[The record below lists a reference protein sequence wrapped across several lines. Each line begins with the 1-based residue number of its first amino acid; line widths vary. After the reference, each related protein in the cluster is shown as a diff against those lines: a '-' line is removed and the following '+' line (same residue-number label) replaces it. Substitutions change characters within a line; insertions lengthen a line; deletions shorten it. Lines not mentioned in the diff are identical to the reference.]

1 MMPLYLHEADVAA
14 LIDMPLAIEV
24 VHAAFL
30 ALAHDEADNVP
41 RVRAKAPGVVLHSL
55 NAAAGYLGVVG
66 WKQYTTTK
74 TGAKFLVGLHDG
86 QTGSLIALIEADR
99 LGQLRTGAAT
109 GVAVRA
115 LADPQLE
122 SFGLIGTGWQAESQF
137 AAVMATCSIKK
148 ALVYSR
154 DADKC
159 RAFAESMTTKYRV
172 DVEPIGHPRR
182 AVEYQ
187 PLVITATS
195 SKDPVFEGKWLTP
208 GTLVCAVGS
217 NWLHKAEIDA
227 DTIRAAQLVVCDS
240 VVACQ
245 AEAGDLIQPLAQ
257 GIFRWQDAA
266 ELGDILANQR
276 PGRIDDKDI
285 IVFKSVGLGI
295 EDVAMAAKIVENAKA
310 KGIGKQLAP

>member
-1 MMPLYLHEADVAA
+1 MPLYLRQSDIEQ

-24 VHAAFL
+24 MHAAFL
-30 ALAHDEADNVP
+30 ALAFGDADNVP

-55 NAAAGYLGVVG
+55 NAAAGYLNLVG

-74 TGAKFLVGLHDG
+74 AGAKFLVGIHSAADG
-86 QTGSLIALIEADR
+86 ELVALLEADH
-99 LGQLRTGAAT
+99 LGQLRTGAVT
-109 GVAVRA
+109 GLAVRT
-115 LADPQLE
+115 LADPHLE

-137 AAVMATCSIKK
+137 AAVMATCPVKK

-159 RAFAESMTTKYRV
+159 RAFAERMSARHRV
-172 DVEPIGHPRR
+172 EVEPIGHPRR

-217 NWLHKAEIDA
+217 NWLHKAEIDP
-227 DTIRAAQLVVCDS
+227 DTIRAARLVVCDS
-240 VVACQ
+240 IAACQ
-245 AEAGDLIQPLAQ
+245 AEAGDLVQPLAQ

-266 ELGDILANQR
+266 ELGPILANQR
-276 PGRIDDKDI
+276 PGRMDDRDI

-295 EDVAMAAKIVENAKA
+295 EDVAIAAKTVENARA
-310 KGIGKQLAP
+310 KGLGSELNL